1 MLTDATIDL
10 TPAVQ
15 RLPENLLLAAL
26 PESERALLLAQC
38 ETVRVQAG
46 QLLYEAG
53 QAPACVFFPLDTLVS
68 LLAVADG
75 RSTLE
80 VGVVG
85 CEGMLGAAVLHAGR
99 PLPLRAVVQR
109 SGCLLRV
116 ESGRFGQLYRQMPVL
131 QQALHLYT
139 EALLAQVIQIAVCSR
154 FHMLEARLA
163 RVLLM
168 TRDRLHT
175 QKFHLTHEFLAQ
187 MLGVRRVGVTKAACA
202 LQDKQ
207 LIGYSRGNIEILD
220 AAGLEQ
226 VACRCYGLVRAA
238 SAVAC

>member
-1 MLTDATIDL
+1 MLTDAAPAL
-10 TPAVQ
+10 APAVQ
-15 RLPENLLLAAL
+15 RLPQNLLLAAL
-26 PESERALLLAQC
+26 PESERAPLLAHC
-38 ETVRVQAG
+38 ETVQVQAG

-53 QAPACVFFPLDTLVS
+53 QPPACIYFPLDTQVS

-75 RSTLE
+75 RLTLE

-85 CEGMLGAAVLHAGR
+85 CEGMLGAAVPQAGR
-99 PLPLRAVVQR
+99 SLPLRALVQR
-109 SGCLLRV
+109 SGRLLRV
-116 ESGRFGQLYRQMPVL
+116 EAGCFAQMYRQMPVL

-154 FHMLEARLA
+154 FHLLEARLA

-226 VACRCYGLVRAA
+226 VACRCYSLVRAA
-238 SAVAC
+238 SAVVC